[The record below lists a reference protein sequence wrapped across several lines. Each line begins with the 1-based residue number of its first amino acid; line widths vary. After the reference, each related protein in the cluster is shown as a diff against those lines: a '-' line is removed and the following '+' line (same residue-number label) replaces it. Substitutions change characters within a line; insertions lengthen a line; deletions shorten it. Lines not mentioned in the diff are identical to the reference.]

1 MTILSTVITI
11 AIAFVIAVIGTKI
24 EIPILREKA
33 GQNIREEGLESHYSK
48 AGTPS
53 MGGISIVIATLI
65 ATIPSMIMG
74 QVGGLSMTP
83 VLLILIVFVG
93 FGLVGFIDDYLKVIK
108 KQNEGLKVKPKFALQ
123 IIICLLFAILC
134 RVMTEGGTQVYFP
147 GFNRWID
154 FGFMYIPFIVF
165 VLLAMTNAANLA
177 DGLDGLAGGIT
188 AIVSLAFI
196 AAGAIFKYM
205 FSGTDP
211 LEIPGMVFFAALCGG
226 CLGFLVF
233 NRNPARVFMGDTG
246 SLALG
251 GGVAAAAIVMKLEIL
266 LLIVGLIYVIE
277 ALSVVMQVSYFKAT
291 GGKRI
296 FKMAPIHHHFEMCGM
311 KEVQVV
317 KMFWAFTFICG
328 AVGVLLIFFTAGP
341 VVV

>member
-1 MTILSTVITI
+1 MTATVILTI

-24 EIPILREKA
+24 EIPILRRKA

-53 MGGISIVIATLI
+53 MGGISIVIATVIAALI
-65 ATIPSMIMG
+65 STILAFGKLGMGPS
-74 QVGGLSMTP
+74 QVL
-83 VLLILIVFVG
+83 VILIVFVG
-93 FGLVGFIDDYLKVIK
+93 FGAVGFIDDYLKVIK

-123 IIICLLFAILC
+123 IVICLLFAVLFRMIS
-134 RVMTEGGTQVYFP
+134 VHGSNVYFP
-147 GFNRWID
+147 GFNTWVD
-154 FGFMYIPFIVF
+154 FGILYIPFIVF
-165 VLLAMTNAANLA
+165 ALLAMTNAANLA
-177 DGLDGLAGGIT
+177 DGLDGLASGIT

-196 AAGAIFKYM
+196 VAGLIFTTRSAGA
-205 FSGTDP
+205 GAV
-211 LEIPGMVFFAALCGG
+211 EIPGVLFFAALCGG

-233 NRNPARVFMGDTG
+233 NKNPAKIFMGDTG

-251 GGVAAAAIVMKLEIL
+251 GGVAAAAVVMKLEIL

-277 ALSVVMQVSYFKAT
+277 ALSVVLQVGYFKAT

-317 KMFWAFTFICG
+317 RMFWAFTLLCG
-328 AVGVLLIFFTAGP
+328 VAGVAIIYATAVFGQ
-341 VVV
+341 